1 MILDSHV
8 HLPSSNHAKES
19 EETFLRY
26 FPDRRT
32 AVDYL
37 RRSGIAGAIF
47 TTWEGV
53 WSDTEQELD
62 SANAEVLE
70 IQKEAAGFLYPGASI
85 HPAFPEASIRWLE
98 IFRKKGL
105 VWVGELVHY
114 RANRGD
120 YDNPAWMKLFEVC
133 RDLGMIVQLHA
144 SPSVIRLAKRL
155 PELRI
160 VNSHIDE
167 KLLSGL
173 AACPNVMLDVSGF
186 AAGIRLNAMESARKA
201 FGADR
206 LLFGTDFTVYE
217 PEAFLLRS
225 RNAFPDSGEREKLYC
240 RNLLA
245 LLASAGAVNPFQGE

>member
-8 HLPSSNHAKES
+8 HLPSSNHAKEN
-19 EETFLRY
+19 EEAFLRY

-37 RRSGIAGAIF
+37 RRTGTGGIIF

-70 IQKEAAGFLYPGASI
+70 IQETDPGFFYPGASI

-133 RDLGMIVQLHA
+133 RDFSMIVQLHA

-155 PELRI
+155 PDLKI

-167 KLLSGL
+167 KLLPGL
-173 AACPNVMLDVSGF
+173 AECPNVMLDAWNPPAGNSVPTGF
-186 AAGIRLNAMESARKA
+186 SSAPTSPSTNRKRSFCVPATPSPIRRNGKN
-201 FGADR
+201 FIPKIC
-206 LLFGTDFTVYE
+206 LLFSLQRERPIHFRE
-217 PEAFLLRS
+217 NNHA
-225 RNAFPDSGEREKLYC
+225 RNHC
-240 RNLLA
+240 R
-245 LLASAGAVNPFQGE
+245 